1 MAKECSSYEDRDSEL
16 QEINPFFRDKYIV
29 SLSSY
34 DIVSKTDNAIRGGN
48 QIFVDE
54 NRDSLK

>member
-1 MAKECSSYEDRDSEL
+1 MYFLRGSRFRITRNKSS
-16 QEINPFFRDKYIV
+16 FRDKYIV